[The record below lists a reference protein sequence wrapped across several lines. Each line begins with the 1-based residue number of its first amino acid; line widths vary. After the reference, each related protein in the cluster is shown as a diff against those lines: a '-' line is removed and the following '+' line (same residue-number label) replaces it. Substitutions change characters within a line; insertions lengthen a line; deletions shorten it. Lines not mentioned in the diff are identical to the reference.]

1 VRERGR
7 GDAGMTTTQVAVLF
21 PAVLFWLM
29 LIVQYGLWWHAK
41 QVANAAA
48 AEAVDAAQVQAGTAA
63 EGESAAASFLAQSG
77 NLADVTI
84 TVDRGPA
91 IVAAEIR
98 GNAPRLV
105 PGFAWTVTARSQAP
119 VERFIPEPER

>member
-1 VRERGR
+1 MLRRR
-7 GDAGMTTTQVAVLF
+7 HGDAGMTATQVAVLF
-21 PAVLFWLM
+21 PVVLFWLM

-63 EGESAAASFLAQSG
+63 EGEAAAASYLAQSG
-77 NLADVTI
+77 NLTSVTI
-84 TVDRGPA
+84 TVERGPA
-91 IVAAEIR
+91 VVAAEVQ
-98 GNAPRLV
+98 GDAPRLV
-105 PGFAWTVTARSQAP
+105 PGFAWAVTARSQAP